1 MWKAIAV
8 SAAVLVGI
16 LVLSTARNGHPGL
29 DPRDQLMFER
39 QRAAQRQ
46 TLMASKPAVD
56 PILSCAASRAQEATV
71 QTLYLVWINH
81 REDLAPTQ
89 DRDDATN
96 DLARS
101 IAACGGDA
109 DAAENQSHQRG
120 IDLGQ
125 AAALAM
131 LQAGR

>member
-8 SAAVLVGI
+8 SAALLVGI
-16 LVLSTARNGHPGL
+16 LVLSTARKDRPGL

-39 QRAAQRQ
+39 QRAEQRQ
-46 TLMASKPAVD
+46 TLLASKPIND
-56 PILSCAASRAQEATV
+56 PTLSCTAAKVQEATV

-81 REDLAPTQ
+81 REDLAPAR
-89 DRDDATN
+89 DRDDATG
-96 DLARS
+96 DVAKS
-101 IAACGGDA
+101 IVACGGDA
-109 DAAENQSHQRG
+109 DREESQAHQRG

-125 AAALAM
+125 AVALAM